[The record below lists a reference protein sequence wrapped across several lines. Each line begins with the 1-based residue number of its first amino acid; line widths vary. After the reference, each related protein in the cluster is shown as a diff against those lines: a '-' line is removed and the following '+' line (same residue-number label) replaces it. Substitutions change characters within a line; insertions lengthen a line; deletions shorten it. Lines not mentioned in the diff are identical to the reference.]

1 MNRKLIISSS
11 SSSSVLLYYYEE
23 RCLGARSER
32 LFLKR
37 RENSRFSPFS
47 FVFFFDQ
54 KSSQIFSSAT
64 KREKEKEEQKNVS
77 PFDFSLV
84 DRFDTNNNF
93 NNNNNNNNNNKKK
106 KKKKKKKTKE
116 IDNKYTEYS

>member
-1 MNRKLIISSS
+1 M
-11 SSSSVLLYYYEE
+11 YYYEE

-32 LFLKR
+32 LFLNEKER
-37 RENSRFSPFS
+37 KDSRSLLFRS
-47 FVFFFDQ
+47 FFFSTTRAQ
-54 KSSQIFSSAT
+54 SNFFISRG
-64 KREKEKEEQKNVS
+64 KREKEKKRKRKGKKKSDVS
-77 PFDFSLV
+77 PFDFFLV

-93 NNNNNNNNNNKKK
+93 NNNNNNNNK

>member
-1 MNRKLIISSS
+1 M
-11 SSSSVLLYYYEE
+11 YYYEE

-32 LFLKR
+32 LFLNEKER
-37 RENSRFSPFS
+37 KDSSRFSPFS

-64 KREKEKEEQKNVS
+64 KRERKGDVS

-93 NNNNNNNNNNKKK
+93 NNNNNNNN

>member
-1 MNRKLIISSS
+1 
-11 SSSSVLLYYYEE
+11 VE
-23 RCLGARSER
+23 
-32 LFLKR
+32 
-37 RENSRFSPFS
+37 
-47 FVFFFDQ
+47 
-54 KSSQIFSSAT
+54 
-64 KREKEKEEQKNVS
+64 REKRKKKSVIFYVS

-93 NNNNNNNNNNKKK
+93 NNNNNNNNNK

>member
-1 MNRKLIISSS
+1 M
-11 SSSSVLLYYYEE
+11 YYYEE

-32 LFLKR
+32 LFLYEKGR
-37 RENSRFSPFS
+37 KDSRFSHFS
-47 FVFFFDQ
+47 FFFRREQNFISHEERKRKK
-54 KSSQIFSSAT
+54 KS
-64 KREKEKEEQKNVS
+64 NVS

-93 NNNNNNNNNNKKK
+93 NNNNNNNNKKK
-106 KKKKKKKTKE
+106 KRKTKE

>member
-1 MNRKLIISSS
+1 MKNGALVR
-11 SSSSVLLYYYEE
+11 VLKDY
-23 RCLGARSER
+23 
-32 LFLKR
+32 FWMKR
-37 RENSRFSPFS
+37 REKTPLGSLLFRS
-47 FVFFFDQ
+47 FFFFDQ

-93 NNNNNNNNNNKKK
+93 NNNNNNNN

>member
-1 MNRKLIISSS
+1 MNRKLIISSSSSS

-37 RENSRFSPFS
+37 RENSRFSHFS
-47 FVFFFDQ
+47 FFF
-54 KSSQIFSSAT
+54 
-64 KREKEKEEQKNVS
+64 RREQKFISHERERKRKKKSNAS
-77 PFDFSLV
+77 PLDFSLV

-93 NNNNNNNNNNKKK
+93 NNNNNNNNKKK
-106 KKKKKKKTKE
+106 KRKTKE

>member
-1 MNRKLIISSS
+1 MKNGAF
-11 SSSSVLLYYYEE
+11 
-23 RCLGARSER
+23 GARSER

-37 RENSRFSPFS
+37 REKTLGSLIFR
-47 FVFFFDQ
+47 FFFRRESSQKNFISHGHTQ
-54 KSSQIFSSAT
+54 KS
-64 KREKEKEEQKNVS
+64 NVA

-106 KKKKKKKTKE
+106 KKKKKTKE

>member
-1 MNRKLIISSS
+1 M
-11 SSSSVLLYYYEE
+11 YYYEE

-32 LFLKR
+32 LFLNEKER
-37 RENSRFSPFS
+37 KDSRFSPFS
-47 FVFFFDQ
+47 FVFFFDETVKFFHQ
-54 KSSQIFSSAT
+54 PW
-64 KREKEKEEQKNVS
+64 KREKRKKKSDVS

-93 NNNNNNNNNNKKK
+93 NNNNN

>member
-1 MNRKLIISSS
+1 MKNGA
-11 SSSSVLLYYYEE
+11 SV
-23 RCLGARSER
+23 RVER
-32 LFLKR
+32 LL
-37 RENSRFSPFS
+37 
-47 FVFFFDQ
+47 
-54 KSSQIFSSAT
+54 
-64 KREKEKEEQKNVS
+64 KREKREKTLLGSLIFRFFSRAVKFHISQEEEKREGKKKSNFS

-93 NNNNNNNNNNKKK
+93 NNNNNNNNNK

>member
-11 SSSSVLLYYYEE
+11 SSSVLLCYYEE

-32 LFLKR
+32 LFLNEKER
-37 RENSRFSPFS
+37 KDSRRFSHFS
-47 FVFFFDQ
+47 FVFFFDESQ
-54 KSSQIFSSAT
+54 SNFFISHEEKKSD
-64 KREKEKEEQKNVS
+64 VS

-93 NNNNNNNNNNKKK
+93 NNNNNNNKK

>member
-1 MNRKLIISSS
+1 M
-11 SSSSVLLYYYEE
+11 YYYEE

-37 RENSRFSPFS
+37 REKTPLGSLLFRS
-47 FVFFFDQ
+47 FFFFDP
-54 KSSQIFSSAT
+54 
-64 KREKEKEEQKNVS
+64 KRAVKFFHQPRREERKKKIDVS
-77 PFDFSLV
+77 PFDFCLV

-93 NNNNNNNNNNKKK
+93 NNNNNNNDNKKK
-106 KKKKKKKTKE
+106 KRKTKE

>member
-1 MNRKLIISSS
+1 
-11 SSSSVLLYYYEE
+11 VYYYEE

-32 LFLKR
+32 LFLNEKER
-37 RENSRFSPFS
+37 KDSSRFSPFS

-64 KREKEKEEQKNVS
+64 KREKEKEERKADVS

-93 NNNNNNNNNNKKK
+93 NNNNNNNNK

>member
-1 MNRKLIISSS
+1 M
-11 SSSSVLLYYYEE
+11 
-23 RCLGARSER
+23 
-32 LFLKR
+32 KR
-37 RENSRFSPFS
+37 REKTLVLS
-47 FVFFFDQ
+47 FFVRFFFRRESTVKFFHQ
-54 KSSQIFSSAT
+54 PRRE
-64 KREKEKEEQKNVS
+64 REKSDVS

-93 NNNNNNNNNNKKK
+93 NNNNNNNNNNNK

>member
-1 MNRKLIISSS
+1 MNRKLIIS

-37 RENSRFSPFS
+37 REKTLGSLIFR
-47 FVFFFDQ
+47 FFFD
-54 KSSQIFSSAT
+54 KSSQKNFISHGHT
-64 KREKEKEEQKNVS
+64 QKSNVA

-93 NNNNNNNNNNKKK
+93 NNNNNNNNNKKK
-106 KKKKKKKTKE
+106 KRKTKE

>member
-1 MNRKLIISSS
+1 M
-11 SSSSVLLYYYEE
+11 E
-23 RCLGARSER
+23 
-32 LFLKR
+32 
-37 RENSRFSPFS
+37 
-47 FVFFFDQ
+47 
-54 KSSQIFSSAT
+54 
-64 KREKEKEEQKNVS
+64 REKRKKKSDVS

-93 NNNNNNNNNNKKK
+93 NNNNNNNK

>member
-11 SSSSVLLYYYEE
+11 SSSVLLCYYEE

-32 LFLKR
+32 LFLNEKER
-37 RENSRFSPFS
+37 KDSSRFSPFS
-47 FVFFFDQ
+47 FVFFFDESTVKFFHQ
-54 KSSQIFSSAT
+54 PR
-64 KREKEKEEQKNVS
+64 REKRKKKSDVS

-93 NNNNNNNNNNKKK
+93 NNNNNNNNN

>member
-1 MNRKLIISSS
+1 M
-11 SSSSVLLYYYEE
+11 
-23 RCLGARSER
+23 
-32 LFLKR
+32 KR
-37 RENSRFSPFS
+37 REKTPLGSLLFRS
-47 FVFFFDQ
+47 FFFRPQ

-64 KREKEKEEQKNVS
+64 KRERKGDVS

-93 NNNNNNNNNNKKK
+93 NNNNNNNNNKKK

>member
-11 SSSSVLLYYYEE
+11 SSSVLLCYYEE

-32 LFLKR
+32 LFLNEKER
-37 RENSRFSPFS
+37 KDSSRFSPFS
-47 FVFFFDQ
+47 FVFFFDESTVKFFHQ
-54 KSSQIFSSAT
+54 PWKERKG
-64 KREKEKEEQKNVS
+64 KRRANMSLHSISLWWIVS
-77 PFDFSLV
+77 TQTTTL
-84 DRFDTNNNF
+84 TTTTTTTTT
-93 NNNNNNNNNNKKK
+93 K

>member
-1 MNRKLIISSS
+1 
-11 SSSSVLLYYYEE
+11 VE
-23 RCLGARSER
+23 
-32 LFLKR
+32 
-37 RENSRFSPFS
+37 
-47 FVFFFDQ
+47 
-54 KSSQIFSSAT
+54 
-64 KREKEKEEQKNVS
+64 REKRKKKSVIFYVS

-93 NNNNNNNNNNKKK
+93 NNNNNNNNNKK

>member
-1 MNRKLIISSS
+1 M
-11 SSSSVLLYYYEE
+11 YYYEE

-32 LFLKR
+32 LFLNEKER
-37 RENSRFSPFS
+37 KDSSRFSPFS
-47 FVFFFDQ
+47 FVFFFDESTVKFFHQ
-54 KSSQIFSSAT
+54 PRRE
-64 KREKEKEEQKNVS
+64 REKSDVS

-93 NNNNNNNNNNKKK
+93 NNNNNNNNK

>member
-1 MNRKLIISSS
+1 M
-11 SSSSVLLYYYEE
+11 YYYEE

-32 LFLKR
+32 LFLNEKER
-37 RENSRFSPFS
+37 KDSRFSPFS
-47 FVFFFDQ
+47 FVFFFDESTVKFFHQ
-54 KSSQIFSSAT
+54 PRRE
-64 KREKEKEEQKNVS
+64 REKSDVS

-93 NNNNNNNNNNKKK
+93 NNNNNNNNNNNK

>member
-1 MNRKLIISSS
+1 M
-11 SSSSVLLYYYEE
+11 YYYEE

-32 LFLKR
+32 LFLNEKER
-37 RENSRFSPFS
+37 KDSSRFSPFS

-93 NNNNNNNNNNKKK
+93 NNNNNNNKKK

-116 IDNKYTEYS
+116 INNKYTEYS

>member
-1 MNRKLIISSS
+1 M
-11 SSSSVLLYYYEE
+11 
-23 RCLGARSER
+23 
-32 LFLKR
+32 KR
-37 RENSRFSPFS
+37 REKTLGSLLFRFS
-47 FVFFFDQ
+47 FFFRPKEQ
-54 KSSQIFSSAT
+54 SNFFISHEE
-64 KREKEKEEQKNVS
+64 REKRKKKSDVS

-106 KKKKKKKTKE
+106 KKKKKTKE

>member
-1 MNRKLIISSS
+1 M
-11 SSSSVLLYYYEE
+11 
-23 RCLGARSER
+23 
-32 LFLKR
+32 KR
-37 RENSRFSPFS
+37 REKTPLGSLLFRS
-47 FVFFFDQ
+47 FFF
-54 KSSQIFSSAT
+54 ST
-64 KREKEKEEQKNVS
+64 PKEQSNFFISHDVS

-93 NNNNNNNNNNKKK
+93 NNNNNNNNNNNK

>member
-1 MNRKLIISSS
+1 M
-11 SSSSVLLYYYEE
+11 E
-23 RCLGARSER
+23 
-32 LFLKR
+32 
-37 RENSRFSPFS
+37 
-47 FVFFFDQ
+47 
-54 KSSQIFSSAT
+54 
-64 KREKEKEEQKNVS
+64 REKRKGKKKSDVS

-93 NNNNNNNNNNKKK
+93 NNNNNNNKKKK

>member
-1 MNRKLIISSS
+1 MKNGAFLVRVLMKDYFWKGEKRLL
-11 SSSSVLLYYYEE
+11 SVL
-23 RCLGARSER
+23 
-32 LFLKR
+32 
-37 RENSRFSPFS
+37 S
-47 FVFFFDQ
+47 FFVRFFFRPQ

-77 PFDFSLV
+77 PFDFPLV

-106 KKKKKKKTKE
+106 KKTKE